1 VDEDGQPLETAS
13 KLKNRFE
20 ELAIEK
26 PPPKTLG
33 NPRKHQVKRF
43 KPKEAYEYQMSD

>member
-43 KPKEAYEYQMSD
+43 K